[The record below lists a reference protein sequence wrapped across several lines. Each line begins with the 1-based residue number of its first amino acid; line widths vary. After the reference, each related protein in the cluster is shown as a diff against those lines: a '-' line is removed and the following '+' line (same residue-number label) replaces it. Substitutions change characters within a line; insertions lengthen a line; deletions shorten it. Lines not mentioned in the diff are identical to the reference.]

1 MKKLFTLLSLIL
13 AMFVFV
19 SCASDDEDSTD
30 SDSASGKT
38 CESSEDCPI
47 NYTCDL
53 NKKICTKNPEDT
65 GDTTPSDPTDTGDT
79 TPSDPT
85 DTGDTTPSDPTD
97 TDNGDTGNNDPADS
111 GDTGNNQPDP
121 APAACEISQSF
132 KMSAYKDGEYY
143 VFYGSGIVSD
153 GNNNPTVV
161 KEGAYTSLYTE
172 GDVDYE
178 ADKTQSFI
186 TYATRGSGKKAIV
199 VNTLGYDSTSHV
211 SLNLTA
217 IMNIDDINSIDQA
230 TRTADFAPE
239 VEVLSVENFYD
250 DSNKIKAQKFC
261 TVAYSVMNS
270 DIAEGKFQYCP
281 GDDGTMNIGQ
291 TVKIGVDAKLTSN
304 FEAIQAY
311 FNEGLEES
319 DPYFVKNPEDLCW
332 CQTYASGATCE

>member
-30 SDSASGKT
+30 DSAAGKT
-38 CESSEDCPI
+38 CESSSDCPI
-47 NYTCDL
+47 NYTCDPD
-53 NKKICTKNPEDT
+53 KKVCEKTPTDT
-65 GDTTPSDPTDTGDT
+65 TDTTPSDQTDTADTTPSDPTDTTDT
-79 TPSDPT
+79 TPT
-85 DTGDTTPSDPTD
+85 DPTD

-111 GDTGNNQPDP
+111 GDTGNNQPS
-121 APAACEISQSF
+121 PAACEINQSF

-153 GNNNPTVV
+153 GSNNPTVV
-161 KEGAYTSLYTE
+161 KEGSYTSLYTE

-178 ADKTQSFI
+178 ADKIQSFI
-186 TYATRGSGKKAIV
+186 SYATRGSGRKAIV

-217 IMNIDDINSIDQA
+217 IMNIDDINSIDPA
-230 TRTADFAPE
+230 TKTADFAPE
-239 VEVLSVENFYD
+239 VEVLSVENFFD
-250 DSNKIKAQKFC
+250 GDTIKAQKFC

-291 TVKIGVDAKLTSN
+291 TVKIGVDAKLTSD
-304 FEAIQAY
+304 FAAIQAY

-319 DPYFVKNPEDLCW
+319 DPYFVKTAEDLCW
-332 CQTYASGATCE
+332 CQPSVSGATCD